1 MDRFSKISM
10 SGWTGIAVALDGQEY
25 VIEHEESGRAA
36 DDEQPE
42 AVADEGVSGEETLYE
57 GRHHKSHRKHLDIQH
72 LMAAKV
78 LKNLTKVNTWFLY
91 RLVFILIVHNVI

>member
-1 MDRFSKISM
+1 M

-25 VIEHEESGRAA
+25 IIEHEESGRAA

-57 GRHHKSHRKHLDIQH
+57 GRHHKDGHGTVDTNTLTARR
-72 LMAAKV
+72 AAMR
-78 LKNLTKVNTWFLY
+78 NERG
-91 RLVFILIVHNVI
+91 RL